1 MRAGKT
7 YYTIAGEIYDSDKGS
22 ATDIYATKA
31 GFISVTPL
39 IIDMSDYVALEER
52 LQK

>member
-1 MRAGKT
+1 MKAGKT

-22 ATDIYATKA
+22 ATDIYATEA

-39 IIDMSDYVALEER
+39 IIDMSDYVALEDR